1 MAYTKMDYSREIL
14 VERYPILQQISSSL
28 DAARDLTVRVARS
41 GGTFLVA
48 GNGGS
53 SADSEHIVGELMKSF
68 VRKRPIIGEVAKQLT
83 DQAGAEGAHLAAQ
96 LEGAIPAIC
105 LSSHQSLSTAF
116 MNDVDPALVYAQQV
130 YGYGRSGDL
139 FWGISTSGNAKNVRY
154 AALVAKAKGMFVLGM
169 TGEDGGALF
178 DLCDVCIRVPQRE
191 TFMVQELHLPVYH
204 WLCMEL
210 EASFW

>member
-1 MAYTKMDYSREIL
+1 MEYVLDQL
-14 VERYPILQQISSSL
+14 VKRYPALQEI
-28 DAARDLTVRVARS
+28 AGTIGEARDLTVRVAHS

-68 VRKRPIIGEVAKQLT
+68 VRRRPIVSAIAERLTEVGGSDGLHI
-83 DQAGAEGAHLAAQ
+83 AEN

-130 YGYGRSGDL
+130 YGYGRAGDL
-139 FWGISTSGNAKNVRY
+139 FWGISTSGNARNVQY
-154 AALVAKAKGMFVLGM
+154 AAMVAKAKGMLVLGM
-169 TGEDGGALF
+169 TGEQGGVLKP
-178 DLCDVCIRVPQRE
+178 LCDVCICVPEQE
-191 TFMVQELHLPVYH
+191 TFKVQELHLPIYH
-204 WLCMEL
+204 WLCMAL
-210 EASFW
+210 EASLW